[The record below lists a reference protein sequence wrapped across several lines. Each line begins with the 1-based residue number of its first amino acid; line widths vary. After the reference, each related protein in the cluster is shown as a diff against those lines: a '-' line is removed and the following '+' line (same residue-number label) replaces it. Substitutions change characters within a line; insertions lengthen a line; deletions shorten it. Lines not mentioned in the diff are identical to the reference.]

1 MLRTS
6 PPPTAM
12 CEASSSTVSSST
24 SSTTRPP
31 PHPFACT
38 TCLGLRIRFQHVV
51 VDVAI
56 ASRPRTTDIG
66 TSIRRTPPRAR
77 PAATRSAAI
86 TTHTFAAVDRNIL
99 TVACS
104 HFRNSAHLHD
114 PVAGSR
120 KFLGAGHGLIS
131 SGVARR
137 ASDRTIAR
145 LCGGHN
151 FSLLGGGD
159 SFVDPR
165 SVGARSTTRTR
176 AIAWSPAGRE
186 EEGATPFLRPGG
198 GGEKQRTE
206 FAWRR
211 C

>member
-1 MLRTS
+1 MHEIIHLLDNFV
-6 PPPTAM
+6 PA
-12 CEASSSTVSSST
+12 
-24 SSTTRPP
+24 
-31 PHPFACT
+31 
-38 TCLGLRIRFQHVV
+38 
-51 VDVAI
+51 
-56 ASRPRTTDIG
+56 ASRT
-66 TSIRRTPPRAR
+66 
-77 PAATRSAAI
+77 AAL

-131 SGVARR
+131 SGIARR

-145 LCGGHN
+145 LCGGDY
-151 FSLLGGGD
+151 FSLPGGGD

-165 SVGARSTTRTR
+165 SVGAQSSDRTR

-186 EEGATPFLRPGG
+186 EEGATPFLRTGG
-198 GGEKQRTE
+198 GGEE
-206 FAWRR
+206 RR
-211 C
+211 KKCGMERR

>member
-1 MLRTS
+1 M
-6 PPPTAM
+6 
-12 CEASSSTVSSST
+12 
-24 SSTTRPP
+24 
-31 PHPFACT
+31 
-38 TCLGLRIRFQHVV
+38 
-51 VDVAI
+51 
-56 ASRPRTTDIG
+56 
-66 TSIRRTPPRAR
+66 
-77 PAATRSAAI
+77 
-86 TTHTFAAVDRNIL
+86 DRNIL

-114 PVAGSR
+114 PVAGSPGV
-120 KFLGAGHGLIS
+120 FGSGHGLIS

-165 SVGARSTTRTR
+165 SVGAQSSDRTR

>member
-1 MLRTS
+1 MHEIIHLL
-6 PPPTAM
+6 
-12 CEASSSTVSSST
+12 EN
-24 SSTTRPP
+24 
-31 PHPFACT
+31 
-38 TCLGLRIRFQHVV
+38 VV
-51 VDVAI
+51 
-56 ASRPRTTDIG
+56 
-66 TSIRRTPPRAR
+66 

-99 TVACS
+99 TVTCS

-114 PVAGSR
+114 PVAGFR
-120 KFLGAGHGLIS
+120 KFLGAGHGLIL

-159 SFVDPR
+159 SFVDLR

-186 EEGATPFLRPGG
+186 KEGATPFLRPGG
-198 GGEKQRTE
+198 GGESSALNLPGGAVDGACRPLAADFQKMNH
-206 FAWRR
+206 FS
-211 C
+211 

>member
-1 MLRTS
+1 M
-6 PPPTAM
+6 
-12 CEASSSTVSSST
+12 
-24 SSTTRPP
+24 
-31 PHPFACT
+31 
-38 TCLGLRIRFQHVV
+38 
-51 VDVAI
+51 
-56 ASRPRTTDIG
+56 
-66 TSIRRTPPRAR
+66 
-77 PAATRSAAI
+77 
-86 TTHTFAAVDRNIL
+86 DRNIL

-114 PVAGSR
+114 PVAGFR
-120 KFLGAGHGLIS
+120 KFLGAGHGLIV

-198 GGEKQRTE
+198 CGEERRKKCGLEALLMELGGR
-206 FAWRR
+206 WRKIAHFSR
-211 C
+211 NCFFTSGSRVASQIG

>member
-1 MLRTS
+1 M
-6 PPPTAM
+6 
-12 CEASSSTVSSST
+12 
-24 SSTTRPP
+24 
-31 PHPFACT
+31 
-38 TCLGLRIRFQHVV
+38 
-51 VDVAI
+51 
-56 ASRPRTTDIG
+56 
-66 TSIRRTPPRAR
+66 
-77 PAATRSAAI
+77 
-86 TTHTFAAVDRNIL
+86 DRNIL

-104 HFRNSAHLHD
+104 HFRNSAHLYD
-114 PVAGSR
+114 PVGGYIGVFGSD
-120 KFLGAGHGLIS
+120 HGLIV

-198 GGEKQRTE
+198 GGEE
-206 FAWRR
+206 RR
-211 C
+211 KKCGMERR

>member
-1 MLRTS
+1 MRF
-6 PPPTAM
+6 
-12 CEASSSTVSSST
+12 ERVK
-24 SSTTRPP
+24 STTRSWI
-31 PHPFACT
+31 AYVM
-38 TCLGLRIRFQHVV
+38 RINRLFSFSMHE
-51 VDVAI
+51 I
-56 ASRPRTTDIG
+56 
-66 TSIRRTPPRAR
+66 IRLLENFV

-99 TVACS
+99 TVAWPD
-104 HFRNSAHLHD
+104 FRNSAHLYD
-114 PVAGSR
+114 PVGGYIGVFGSD
-120 KFLGAGHGLIS
+120 HGLIV

-198 GGEKQRTE
+198 GGEE
-206 FAWRR
+206 RR
-211 C
+211 KKCGMERR